1 MTFYE
6 THKKGK
12 RRGKRSKPAV
22 ITWLLLLAASVLLY
36 YLVYTFPL
44 SPRLLRIGAAAVL
57 GIILLIMGLVS
68 FSRGRSRKTGA
79 CVLNVLLA
87 LSMLT
92 GCLFIPAV
100 KDDLEDIFKEPDNTV
115 ENRIA
120 VYALTTDYKADH
132 LDVFQKS
139 GHVISYTNLSDYA
152 NLQFITQS
160 SVDQEN
166 QSFAIDEI
174 KKKLDKDDLWLN
186 ETENIWKAVEALYND
201 EGQALILNTAYVDT
215 IEEEYGSFS
224 EDTFVVDYFTK
235 TEEKEQVKVIDVTKD
250 PFSFFVAGSD
260 SRNARLSRVTR
271 TDVDIICTVNPNTKQ
286 IMIVSLPRDSYI
298 ENPAVYNGMD
308 KLTHMGIYDI
318 TNSLD
323 ALSQYLDMDLDKYVL
338 VNFNTYKEIVDALN
352 GVDVNNPY
360 AFSGLGHSFPA
371 GQIHLNGDAA
381 LAYVRE
387 RYSLANGDFG
397 RNEHQVIV
405 LKAIISKMLSPD
417 VITNFSSLMD
427 ALDGTFLTNI
437 STSSIWKL
445 ANMQINDMASWDIIQ
460 YHVTGDVGSAECVS
474 MPGMLLS
481 VVYPTDSQIQ
491 FIKNE
496 IEIMM
501 NNEKTEQK
509 TLPE

>member
-1 MTFYE
+1 MTFFE
-6 THKKGK
+6 THNKRI

-22 ITWLLLLAASVLLY
+22 ITWLFLLGASVLLY
-36 YLVYTFPL
+36 YLVFTFPL
-44 SPRLLRIGAAAVL
+44 SPRLLRIGLAAAL
-57 GIILLIMGLVS
+57 GLILMLTGL
-68 FSRGRSRKTGA
+68 FSLSKGRTKKTGS
-79 CVLNVLLA
+79 CILNVLLA

-92 GCLFIPAV
+92 ASLFIPQI
-100 KDDLEDIFKEPDNTV
+100 KGDLEDIFREPDNTV

-132 LDVFQKS
+132 LEVFQKS
-139 GHVISYTNLSDYA
+139 GHVISYTNLADYR

-166 QSFAIDEI
+166 QQFALDQIRA
-174 KKKLDKDDLWLN
+174 KLDKDDLWLN

-215 IEEEYGSFS
+215 IEEQYGSFS
-224 EDTFVVDYFTK
+224 EDTFIVDYFTK
-235 TEEKEQVKVIDVTKD
+235 TEEKDEVKIIDVTKD

-260 SRNARLSRVTR
+260 SRDARLTRITR
-271 TDVDIICTVNPNTKQ
+271 TDVDIICTVNPVTKQ

-298 ENPAVYNGMD
+298 ANPAAHDGLD

-323 ALSQYLDMDLDKYVL
+323 ALSKWMDMDLDMYVL
-338 VNFNTYKEIVDALN
+338 VNFNTYKKIVDALD
-352 GVDVNNPY
+352 GVDIVNPY
-360 AFSGLGHSFPA
+360 AFSGLGHSFPE
-371 GQIHLNGDAA
+371 GQLHLNGDAA

-397 RNEHQVIV
+397 RNEHQIIV
-405 LKAIISKMLSPD
+405 LQGIIRKMLSAEI
-417 VITNFSSLMD
+417 ITNFSSLMD

-460 YHVTGDVGSAECVS
+460 YHITGDTGSAECVS
-474 MPGMLLS
+474 MPGMMLS
-481 VVYPTDSQIQ
+481 VVYPYENQVD
-491 FIKNE
+491 FIRTEIDTMMKNE
-496 IEIMM
+496 KI
-501 NNEKTEQK
+501 TQK
-509 TLPE
+509 TLP

>member
-1 MTFYE
+1 MTFFE
-6 THKKGK
+6 THNKK
-12 RRGKRSKPAV
+12 RRRGRRSKPAV

-44 SPRLLRIGAAAVL
+44 SPKLLRIGAAAVL
-57 GIILLIMGLVS
+57 GLILLLTGY
-68 FSRGRSRKTGA
+68 FSLTKGRGKKTGLS
-79 CVLNVLLA
+79 VLNVLLA
-87 LSMLT
+87 LSMGT
-92 GCLFIPAV
+92 GSLFIPAV
-100 KDDLEDIFKEPDNTV
+100 KADLEDIFTEPDSTV

-139 GHVISYTNLSDYA
+139 GHVISYTNLADYS
-152 NLQFITQS
+152 NLQFITQT

-166 QSFAIDEI
+166 QTFALDEI
-174 KKKLDKDDLWLN
+174 RAKLDKDDLWIN

-224 EDTFVVDYFTK
+224 TDTFIVDYFTK
-235 TEEKEQVKVIDVTKD
+235 TEEKEEVKIIDVTKD

-260 SRNARLSRVTR
+260 SRDARLTRITR
-271 TDVDIICTVNPNTKQ
+271 TDVDIICTLNPTTKQ

-298 ENPAVYNGMD
+298 ANPAAHNGLD

-323 ALSQYLDMDLDKYVL
+323 ALSKWMDTDLDKYVL
-338 VNFNTYKEIVDALN
+338 VNFNTYKKIVDALN
-352 GVDVNNPY
+352 GVDINNPY
-360 AFSGLGHSFPA
+360 SFSGLGHSFPA

-387 RYSLANGDFG
+387 RYSLQNGDFG
-397 RNEHQVIV
+397 RNEHQIIV
-405 LKAIISKMLSPD
+405 LQGIIRKMLSPE

-445 ANMQINDMASWDIIQ
+445 ANMQINDMATWDIIQ
-460 YHVTGDVGSAECVS
+460 YHVTGDTGSAECVS
-474 MPGMLLS
+474 MPGMMLS
-481 VVYPTDSQIQ
+481 VVYPYENQVE
-491 FIKNE
+491 FIRNE
-496 IEIMM
+496 IEAMM
-501 NNEKTEQK
+501 NNEQIVQK
-509 TLPE
+509 ELP